1 MYDVAVVGAGPTGAA
16 LSYFLSSSGFKVLI
30 IEKDPQPGI
39 RTICGEYLP
48 DPNSLKLEGDVASAY
63 LDFFEPFIVHRM
75 GRIVMEIG
83 NREFETNYAGY
94 SIDRRA
100 MIVSRLEESLARGA
114 TLKTGEV
121 FIMARPV
128 DDSYELRTSK
138 SRYRARYLV
147 GTDGFDSRVAKL
159 INGNTTLRCDDLAL
173 AFSTEVAMEVNEPDV
188 MRLVINESLAPGT
201 YAWIIPRSESTANV
215 GVGVRL
221 NMIDGFDPKRAL
233 REHLVRLNVTAEPE
247 LRGRYVPAG
256 GMLSKVQEEGIF
268 LAGDAAGMTVPSN
281 GGGMHTGIIAA
292 YLLARSLADD
302 RPENYVS
309 SVDRVVKPMVD
320 TGLTHRRA
328 ADFLLRTGLLW
339 RTLRFLPHSLV
350 EEVIR
355 VERGPYYPL
364 LKLLSSLYGR
374 VRGKVGSYP
383 ACR

>member
-1 MYDVAVVGAGPTGAA
+1 
-16 LSYFLSSSGFKVLI
+16 
-30 IEKDPQPGI
+30 
-39 RTICGEYLP
+39 
-48 DPNSLKLEGDVASAY
+48 
-63 LDFFEPFIVHRM
+63 
-75 GRIVMEIG
+75 
-83 NREFETNYAGY
+83 
-94 SIDRRA
+94 
-100 MIVSRLEESLARGA
+100 
-114 TLKTGEV
+114 
-121 FIMARPV
+121 MARPV

-256 GMLSKVQEEGIF
+256 GMLSKVQEGGIF

-339 RTLRFLPHSLV
+339 RTLRFLPRSLV

>member
-201 YAWIIPRSESTANV
+201 YAWVIPRSESTANV

-256 GMLSKVQEEGIF
+256 GMLSKVQEGGIF

-339 RTLRFLPHSLV
+339 RTLRFLPRSLV